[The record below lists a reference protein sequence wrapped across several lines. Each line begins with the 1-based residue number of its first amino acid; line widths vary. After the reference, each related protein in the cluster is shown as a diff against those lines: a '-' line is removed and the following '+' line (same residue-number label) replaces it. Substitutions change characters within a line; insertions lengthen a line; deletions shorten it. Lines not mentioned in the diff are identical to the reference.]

1 MVIRKNLKD
10 FTKEKDLNNI
20 IDPAV
25 RERLLLFVKNNSLNK
40 LKTADIYM
48 LDKNGKEIRFDKN
61 GRPLCPIRHVR
72 CKVTTGRGFLKY
84 DTARKI
90 KKHTNVSGKT
100 LINLNNNEHKQ
111 YYYVKNGNAKYLLLY
126 EHNTGNNISIKYRVL
141 FPIDLIKFTQ
151 AHIHVDYDFLKHN
164 QEYATLVE
172 DGKEYKLSA
181 LIKAG
186 TRVML
191 WKDKPEELQ
200 TLLPIERNKRIF
212 EVLKFNTMGKN
223 LYIYLR
229 LHIDATTN
237 KDICPEHISQIYNA
251 LNVGDKTNIKN
262 LKCLIEER
270 DFTIDPLGYIHLK
283 K

>member
-1 MVIRKNLKD
+1 M
-10 FTKEKDLNNI
+10 
-20 IDPAV
+20 
-25 RERLLLFVKNNSLNK
+25 
-40 LKTADIYM
+40 
-48 LDKNGKEIRFDKN
+48 
-61 GRPLCPIRHVR
+61 
-72 CKVTTGRGFLKY
+72 
-84 DTARKI
+84 DTSA
-90 KKHTNVSGKT
+90 
-100 LINLNNNEHKQ
+100 
-111 YYYVKNGNAKYLLLY
+111 
-126 EHNTGNNISIKYRVL
+126 GNNISIKYRVL
-141 FPIDLIKFTQ
+141 FPIELIKFTQ

-212 EVLKFNTMGKN
+212 EVLKFNGDNKVFN
-223 LYIYLR
+223 IYLR

-237 KDICPEHISQIYNA
+237 KDLRPEQISKIYND
-251 LNVGDKTNIKN
+251 LDIRDKTNIKK
-262 LKCLIEER
+262 LKCLVEER

-283 K
+283 NRQ